1 MSEVS
6 KIYKIASFW
15 EGYVCEYK
23 VHVIMNCLHN
33 QFICTKCLWKANRD
47 ISAHW
52 NKCTLEHFS
61 GVNQI
66 YFSHFMKFKA
76 FSMFICKPCYWSDE
90 VWCAIPVIIWYWA
103 FLHVQTWLSKSTGK
117 EQGDMVTKW
126 KSILKNLNRIKIKK
140 SKILNIFLPEPMGW
154 FQLNVAQSIL
164 IGKLN
169 LNSNERPHPFEN
181 RDNRDIVVT
190 HRWL

>member
-1 MSEVS
+1 MHVQIMSEVS

-126 KSILKNLNRIKIKK
+126 KSILKNLNTIKIKK
-140 SKILNIFLPEPMGW
+140 LKFWIYTS
-154 FQLNVAQSIL
+154 Q
-164 IGKLN
+164 
-169 LNSNERPHPFEN
+169 N
-181 RDNRDIVVT
+181 RWADFN
-190 HRWL
+190 